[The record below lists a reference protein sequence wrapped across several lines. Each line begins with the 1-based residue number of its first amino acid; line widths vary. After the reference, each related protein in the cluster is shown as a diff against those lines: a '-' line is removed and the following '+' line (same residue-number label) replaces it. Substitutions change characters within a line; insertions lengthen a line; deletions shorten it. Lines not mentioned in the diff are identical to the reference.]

1 MLVFVICVVV
11 APVRQRNEAWDKL
24 GDRQYLN
31 PEVKG
36 LAVKVDSAKV
46 KDIDVVSPFTGGS
59 VFGHFW
65 VIAETPTGG
74 SIWLRQCRIVG
85 EPNWTGDNLPEGK

>member
-46 KDIDVVSPFTGGS
+46 KDIDVCIPVYR
-59 VFGHFW
+59 W
-65 VIAETPTGG
+65 VCVWP
-74 SIWLRQCRIVG
+74 LL
-85 EPNWTGDNLPEGK
+85 GDR